1 MIKIVKLNL
10 LDYRAEAKKEQLKK
24 FQILMGAAAL
34 TGLGLSIMVWIGLAG
49 LIDAQQERNTLLKN
63 ETAKLENEIKEVAAL
78 QLTRDSF
85 LQRKQKIEELQ
96 NQRFEAAK
104 LLDDLNILAPEGVYL
119 TSIEGDNKRNYKLI
133 GHATSDSKVATF
145 MKTLPSTGVFETPQL
160 TSITKKDKAQEF
172 ILSAKLVDHSAIKDG
187 TPEETGSILEG
198 N

>member
-34 TGLGLSIMVWIGLAG
+34 TGLGLGIMVWIGLAG
-49 LIDAQQERNTLLKN
+49 LVETQQERNTLLKN

-119 TSIEGDNKRNYKLI
+119 TSIDGDSKRNYKLI
-133 GHATSDSKVATF
+133 GHATSDSKVAIF

-160 TSITKKDKAQEF
+160 TSITKKEKAQEF

-187 TPEETGSILEG
+187 APAETGSILEG

>member
-34 TGLGLSIMVWIGLAG
+34 TGLGLGIMVWMGLAG
-49 LIDAQQERNTLLKN
+49 LVDAQQERNTLLKN

-104 LLDDLNILAPEGVYL
+104 LLDDLNILVPEGVYL
-119 TSIEGDNKRNYKLI
+119 TSIDGDNKRNYKLI
-133 GHATSDSKVATF
+133 GHANSDSKVAIF

-187 TPEETGSILEG
+187 APEETGSILEG